1 MAYLEA
7 QLDIPVLVLAA
18 LGRGVAGVLL
28 PAAQARRPQHHPVEV
43 LTELKGEMLEEKL
56 VYIGRNEDKC

>member
-1 MAYLEA
+1 M
-7 QLDIPVLVLAA
+7 DIPVLCLSA

-43 LTELKGEMLEEKL
+43 LTELQGEMLEEKL
-56 VYIGRNEDKC
+56 VYIGRKIA